1 VSRAIEPIADLDT
14 LFEVLEQSKIHA
26 DEEDVDLLAHALQCA
41 AHLRKVAPDDAS
53 LQVAGLVH
61 DIGTALAADAPERHA
76 RIGADAVR
84 PLLGARV
91 ARLVSGHA
99 EAKRY
104 LVSVDASYRSAL
116 SARSIVTLAAQG
128 GPLDDRAVAAFA
140 RGRDVAALITLRKAD
155 DAAKI
160 AGAAVAELDSWRP
173 TVAALIGANRAPASL
188 AQSHQGDPGSGPM

>member
-1 VSRAIEPIADLDT
+1 VSQAIEPIAGLDA
-14 LFEVLEQSKIHA
+14 LLEVLEESEMHA

-41 AHLRKVAPDDAS
+41 AHLRRVAPDDAS

-61 DIGTALAADAPERHA
+61 DIGTALVPGAPERHA

-91 ARLVSGHA
+91 ARLVGAHA
-99 EAKRY
+99 DAKRY
-104 LVSVDASYRSAL
+104 LVSVDASYRAAL

-140 RGRDVAALITLRKAD
+140 RGRDLEALIALRWAD
-155 DAAKI
+155 DAAKV
-160 AGAAVAELDSWRP
+160 AGADVDDLASWRP
-173 TVAALIGANRAPASL
+173 TIAALIGANRASAPL
-188 AQSHQGDPGSGPM
+188 P